1 MGYFCRINNKPL
13 MKTLEK
19 RKINFIEKYLR
30 VNNPATIDKLEKI
43 LDDDLKKEELILTEE
58 LEKMLEAGLDSLD
71 SGKGIQHNDVL
82 LRLKSKYS
90 TFQF

>member
-1 MGYFCRINNKPL
+1 LVIFVAHHNSPF

-43 LDDDLKKEELILTEE
+43 LEEDLKKEELILNEE
-58 LEKMLEAGLDSLD
+58 LEKMLGAGLDSLD
-71 SGKGIQHNDVL
+71 SGKGIQHNDLL
-82 LRLKSKYS
+82 LRLKSKYQ
-90 TFQF
+90 TLQF

>member
-1 MGYFCRINNKPL
+1 

-30 VNNPATIDKLEKI
+30 VNNPATIDKLERI
-43 LDDDLKKEELILTEE
+43 LDDDLKKEELILSEE

-71 SGKGIQHNDVL
+71 SGKGIQHNDLL
-82 LRLKSKYS
+82 LRLKSKYP
-90 TFQF
+90 TLQF